1 MKIVLIT
8 GGQACGKSTYA
19 QKLAEMEKKPRVY
32 IATARPYD
40 EEIKDK
46 IKKHVEM
53 RRDNFLTIEEPI
65 DLSSALLKKS
75 AEVIL
80 IDCLTMWTSNILLDN
95 ENNYEEVL
103 EKELLK
109 LKDTLKVLN
118 KKTKKVIFVTN
129 EVGWGIIPSNKLS
142 RIYINLLG
150 RVNKFIASISDEV
163 YMMVSGIEVKVK

>member
-40 EEIKDK
+40 EEIKEK
-46 IKKHVEM
+46 IRKHVEM
-53 RRDNFLTIEEPI
+53 RKNNFITIEESV
-65 DLSSALLKKS
+65 DLSSALLKEK
-75 AEVIL
+75 AEVVL

-95 ENNYEEVL
+95 ENNYEEII

-109 LKDTLKVLN
+109 LKDTLKKIS

-142 RIYINLLG
+142 RIYVNLLG

-163 YMMVSGIEVKVK
+163 YMMMSGIEVKIK